1 MITLDMLIPIAAKG
15 ALVLLLAAVFAL
27 LLLNRSAAFRHMVWA
42 GGLMALLVLPALS
55 FIVPELPVPGV
66 VTVQDERVA
75 AGNAS
80 TAGEGRT
87 AKAEGTAK
95 GAGA

>member
-15 ALVLLLAAVFAL
+15 ALVLLLAAIFAL
-27 LLLNRSAAFRHMVWA
+27 LMLNRSAAFRHMVWA

-66 VTVQDERVA
+66 VTVAFPVRPH
-75 AGNAS
+75 AGKCY
-80 TAGEGRT
+80 GRLCPP
-87 AKAEGTAK
+87 GRQP
-95 GAGA
+95 